1 VDFVAVIETLV
12 KVIESMG
19 VTIIVLGI
27 AWSLIRFAM
36 AWRRHSAPP
45 AYKDLRRSLGRVTL
59 IGLDLL
65 VAADIVLTVATP
77 NSLESLGTLALL
89 VGIRSFLS
97 IEIDMEIEGRWPW
110 QNRAPAKA
118 QALAGQPEQPDA

>member
-1 VDFVAVIETLV
+1 MNFTAIIDGLV
-12 KVIESMG
+12 RAIESVG

-27 AWSLIRFAM
+27 VWSFIRFLVS
-36 AWRRHSAPP
+36 WQRHSAPP
-45 AYKDLRRSLGRVTL
+45 AYQDLRRSLGQVTL

-77 NSLESLGTLALL
+77 TSLESLGTLGLL
-89 VGIRSFLS
+89 VAIRSFLS

-110 QNRAPAKA
+110 QKHAPAEVEATTGKREA
-118 QALAGQPEQPDA
+118 PEA